1 MSKNSEDS
9 YKSAL
14 KATSLFGG
22 VQIFNIAIRIIRSKV
37 VAVLLGPE
45 GMGIYGLLSSTASF
59 VSSITSLGLGQ
70 SSIRNIAEA
79 NASGDINKVAIVSNV
94 LRKLVWITGL
104 AGSIICAVLSPY
116 LSQITFGNK
125 DYTIAF
131 ICISV
136 SILLMQLTSGQN
148 ALLQGLQ
155 KYRGLAKSNV
165 YGSAMGLIISLP
177 LYYILR
183 LEAIVLVFV
192 ISYVISFLCA
202 YWNARK
208 IEIPQIKL
216 DAKQTRDVGYDMIK
230 LGLLM
235 SAQGI
240 LSQLTAYM
248 VGVFIRR
255 EGSVDDVGL
264 YNAGFAFVNTYIGMI
279 FTAMSTDYYPRLTKA
294 AVDKEKYF
302 KTITQQV
309 ELVLLIIL
317 PLIVAFLLFVRVIVI
332 LLYSDRFI
340 PVEGMIYWAMAAMTI
355 RSLSWSLSYGLI
367 AKGYIKSFAICEF
380 CVIIYGFIFNL
391 IGYKL
396 LGLTG
401 MGISYFAMYVVYFL
415 HLFFVFKSKTGFIY
429 PIIVWKFFAI
439 SAAVIGLIVS
449 IKIFMHML
457 YSYLVG
463 SVILLLTIIFC
474 YKEIDKRVQIKEI
487 IHNKILSRRK

>member
-1 MSKNSEDS
+1 MAKNSEDS

-45 GMGIYGLLSSTASF
+45 GMGIYGLLSSTTTL
-59 VSSITSLGLGQ
+59 VSSITSCGLGQ

-79 NASGDINKVAIVSNV
+79 NASGDINKIAIVSNV

-104 AGSIICAVLSPY
+104 VGSVICAVLSSY

-165 YGSAMGLIISLP
+165 YGSAVGLLITLP
-177 LYYILR
+177 LYYIWR
-183 LEAIVLVFV
+183 IDAIVPVF
-192 ISYVISFLCA
+192 IMSYIISFLCA
-202 YWNARK
+202 YWNAKK
-208 IEIPQIKL
+208 IEIPKINP
-216 DAKQTRDVGYDMIK
+216 DSKQMHEVGYDMLK
-230 LGLLM
+230 LGLLL

-240 LSQLTAYM
+240 LSQLTAYLIR
-248 VGVFIRR
+248 VFIRH
-255 EGSVDDVGL
+255 EGSIEDVGL
-264 YNAGFAFVNTYIGMI
+264 YNAGFIFVNTYIGMI

-294 AVDKEKYF
+294 AKDTGQYF

-340 PVEGMIYWAMAAMTI
+340 PVEGMIYWTMVAMTV

-367 AKGYIKSFAICEF
+367 AKGYMKSFAICEF
-380 CVIIYGFIFNL
+380 SVIVYGFIFNL
-391 IGYKL
+391 IGYKYA
-396 LGLTG
+396 GLTG
-401 MGISYFAMYVVYFL
+401 MGISYFVMYVVYFS
-415 HLFFVFKSKTGFIY
+415 HLFLVFKRKTGFVY
-429 PIIVWKFFAI
+429 PFVVWKFLAI
-439 SAAVIGLIVS
+439 SVAVMGV
-449 IKIFMHML
+449 
-457 YSYLVG
+457 
-463 SVILLLTIIFC
+463 VICVKLLLADWLVYLIGTAIMIFSVVYC
-474 YKEIDKRVQIKEI
+474 FIEIDKRVQIKELVR
-487 IHNKILSRRK
+487 NKMHIRKK